1 MDYQPIRPSS
11 TSRILSSNTKS
22 ESLYWRKF
30 KYPVFFK
37 HDGPITSIHYVPFN
51 QIPISA
57 NGQLESE
64 SDQQSQSQSI
74 LTPSSKINMQ
84 SLLLQKFKFTIQ
96 GIIES
101 RKPLVDSRISSVV
114 LVFDGMENWLLL
126 EIIKVWFRWVEWSEV
141 GREKRKGR
149 TTYKV
154 VEGWERGAEGHI
166 SRSGKQ
172 WKTTDRS
179 GFK

>member
-74 LTPSSKINMQ
+74 LTPSSKNQYAITSSTKVQIYN
-84 SLLLQKFKFTIQ
+84 SRNHRVKKTISRFKDIVSCS
-96 GIIES
+96 G
-101 RKPLVDSRISSVV
+101 
-114 LVFDGMENWLLL
+114 
-126 EIIKVWFRWVEWSEV
+126 FRWDGKLIAAGDHKGLVQVSGVE
-141 GREKRKGR
+141 
-149 TTYKV
+149 
-154 VEGWERGAEGHI
+154 
-166 SRSGKQ
+166 
-172 WKTTDRS
+172 
-179 GFK
+179 